1 MFSADQLR
9 AHISGSV
16 MTRAPSQ
23 WHTCIPGKVETG
35 RKQAGGG
42 QSKADVFQV
51 KPKSS
56 EAQGVLTD
64 TIIRK
69 EPNIFLKE

>member
-1 MFSADQLR
+1 MCVSGKDWGLR

-23 WHTCIPGKVETG
+23 WHTCIPEKVEIG

-42 QSKADVFQV
+42 QSKADMFQV
-51 KPKSS
+51 GSS
-56 EAQGVLTD
+56 H
-64 TIIRK
+64 
-69 EPNIFLKE
+69 